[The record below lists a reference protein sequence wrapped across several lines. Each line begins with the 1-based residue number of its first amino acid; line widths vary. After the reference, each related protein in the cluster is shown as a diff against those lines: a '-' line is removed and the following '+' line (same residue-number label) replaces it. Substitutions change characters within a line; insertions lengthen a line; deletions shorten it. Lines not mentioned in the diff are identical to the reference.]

1 MSNFSL
7 LYDAIVDRI
16 EAVLP
21 SHTRLPNPYK
31 VNENT
36 ELYLRQGFGV
46 ALGAA
51 TNTNRELS
59 CRISVGRDFSVVLTR
74 KFYSIES
81 GVSNK
86 ESVEKQLIEDQI
98 LLIRDFCDNSALP
111 GALGI
116 VSYSSDGGIEYVFN
130 EKDNFLVLN
139 TTFTV
144 EYFETI

>member
-1 MSNFSL
+1 MSNFSS

-21 SHTRLPNPYK
+21 NHLRLPNPYK

-46 ALGAA
+46 ALGPA

-59 CRISVGRDFSVVLTR
+59 CRISVGRDFSVVLSR

-81 GVSNK
+81 NVSNK

-98 LLIRDFCDNSALP
+98 LLIRDFCDNSSLP

-116 VSYSSDGGIEYVFN
+116 VSYSSDSGIEYVFN

-139 TTFTV
+139 TVFTV